1 MGSGVTPVIW
11 CCRSHSAPAPPP
23 SSICPAWFWGKDIQ
37 QWFCNL
43 ILPQFPSPVPP
54 PRLSPALREPRL
66 PAGSWTVFLCR
77 NSCCSVSAVCRP
89 LWPKALQAVLL
100 RNHNKKKNV
109 TLKIIQALDYELL
122 RGRKTQPNN
131 KKTPTK
137 PKTPQYP
144 TSLCLNSFP
153 GSFQGKKSV
162 YLFPLPGCWV
172 AFRHDPNSTE
182 VNGKFS
188 RSLNRAPNAGW

>member
-11 CCRSHSAPAPPP
+11 CCRSHSAPPPP
-23 SSICPAWFWGKDIQ
+23 QQHLPSMVLGKGHPTMVLQ
-37 QWFCNL
+37 PHFA
-43 ILPQFPSPVPP
+43 PVPVPPP

-77 NSCCSVSAVCRP
+77 NSCCSVSDVCRP

>member
-11 CCRSHSAPAPPP
+11 CCRSHSAPPPP
-23 SSICPAWFWGKDIQ
+23 PAASAQHGSGERTSNNGSATSFCPSSRP
-37 QWFCNL
+37 
-43 ILPQFPSPVPP
+43 PP